1 MSEPSDSSSAAAGSS
16 VDTVQGASP
25 QAPLR
30 APLKLV
36 WDWPLRVWHWAFA
49 LTVTGSL
56 TTGLLGDLA
65 LMEWH
70 LRLGYVALGLLAFR
84 LGWALWGPL
93 YARLSAFRPS
103 PRGFVAHFRGRGV
116 TEPRTAPGSAL
127 ALLLVLAVGVQAAS
141 GLFTS
146 DEIFT
151 EGPLV
156 RHASGE
162 TVDAMSFLHHRV
174 FWVVLG
180 LIGTHLTAH
189 AIYAARRDPTPLGM
203 FTGRKPVR
211 LPALT
216 AHLPVRALV
225 TAVGAAALVWGALFA
240 W

>member
-1 MSEPSDSSSAAAGSS
+1 MTEATDTRPGGGATVPAGN
-16 VDTVQGASP
+16 TERP
-25 QAPLR
+25 PLR
-30 APLKLV
+30 LV

-49 LTVTGSL
+49 LTVAGSL
-56 TTGLLGDLA
+56 TTGLLGQLA

-70 LRLGYVALGLLAFR
+70 MRLGYMALGLLLFR

-93 YARLSAFRPS
+93 YSRLSAFRPS
-103 PRGFVAHFRGRGV
+103 ARGFLDHFRGRGIR
-116 TEPRTAPGSAL
+116 EPRTAPGSAL
-127 ALLLVLAVGVQAAS
+127 ALLLVLAVAVQAVS

-156 RHASGE
+156 RHAGAD
-162 TVDAMSFLHHRV
+162 TVDALSFLHHRV

-180 LIGTHLTAH
+180 LIGVHLTAH
-189 AIYAARRDPTPLGM
+189 AIYAARRDPTALSM

-211 LPALT
+211 LPALP
-216 AHLPVRALV
+216 AQLPLRALA
-225 TAVGAAALVWGALFA
+225 TALGAASLVWGMLLV